1 MEHEADITR
10 LIWSEKFMDHDTGDG
25 HPEHPDRADAV
36 GHALR
41 ESGLAK
47 RNDVIEPAP
56 VELEAV
62 LSVHTPR
69 LVERITDLA
78 GGSGGWLDPDTYV
91 SPDSVEVAL
100 LASGAA
106 CQAVDIA
113 VAQDARAFAL
123 GRPPGHHAEPG
134 RAMGF
139 CLFNNI
145 AVAAEH
151 ARQAHGLERI
161 AILDW
166 DVHHGNGTQAAFWA
180 DPGVLFVSLHQYPF
194 YPGSGAATERGEG
207 AGEGYTVNI
216 PLPAG
221 CDDSVYARAFEEIV
235 IPSIRAYRPELL
247 MVSAGFDAH
256 EDDPLAMMRVS
267 TAGFTAMAGAARA
280 LAGELCDGRLVLVL
294 EGGYNLEAL
303 GESVV
308 ATIQELDQA
317 NNVNP
322 KEGEQ
327 R

>member
-10 LIWSEKFMDHDTGDG
+10 LIWSERFRDHDTGDS
-25 HPEHPDRADAV
+25 HPERPARCDAV
-36 GHALR
+36 GRALH
-41 ESGLAK
+41 ESGLAD
-47 RNDVIEPAP
+47 RNGVIEPVP
-56 VELEAV
+56 IELSTV
-62 LSVHTPR
+62 HTVHTPQ
-69 LVERITDLA
+69 LVERIKGLA
-78 GGSGGWLDPDTYV
+78 DYGGGWLDPDTYV
-91 SPDSVEVAL
+91 SPDSVEIAL
-100 LASGAA
+100 LAGGAA

-113 VAQDARAFAL
+113 VASDARAFAL

-145 AVAAEH
+145 AIAAEH
-151 ARQAHGLERI
+151 ARQVHGLERI

-180 DPGVLFVSLHQYPF
+180 DSGVLFISLHQYPF
-194 YPGSGAATERGEG
+194 YPGSGAATERGAG

-221 CDDSVYARAFEEIV
+221 SDDSVYARAFEEIV

-247 MVSAGFDAH
+247 MVSAGYDAH
-256 EDDPLAMMRVS
+256 EDDPLALMNVS
-267 TAGFTAMAGAARA
+267 TEGFIEMASTVRD

-294 EGGYNLEAL
+294 EGGYNLEML
-303 GESVV
+303 EESVV
-308 ATIQELDQA
+308 ATVQTLDQT
-317 NNVNP
+317 NNLIT
-322 KEGEQ
+322 KEGEG